1 MKKIK
6 LTQGRYA
13 LVDNEDY
20 LYLNRF
26 KWTLNEKKTEQ
37 SGNTYEYEY
46 ACKTIQRNKK
56 QIQVYM
62 FEFLIEAIN
71 YECVVFKNKNTL
83 DYRKSNLGLVSYGV
97 RGTMAKKR
105 IGTYSKYKGL
115 TYRPKKKVFEVRIC
129 KDKKTYCL
137 GKFEN
142 EIEGALAYNRK
153 AKELY
158 GEFAYQNNINN

>member
-13 LVDNEDY
+13 LIDDEDY
-20 LYLNRF
+20 PYLSRF
-26 KWTLNEKKTEQ
+26 NWMLNKKKREIMG
-37 SGNTYEYEY
+37 SVYEYEY
-46 ACKTIQRNKK
+46 ACKMIQRNKI
-56 QIQVYM
+56 QIMVYM
-62 FEFLIEAIN
+62 YEFLIEAIN

-105 IGTYSKYKGL
+105 KGTYSKYKGL
-115 TYRPKKKVFEVRIC
+115 TYRPKKKIFEVRIC
-129 KDKKTYCL
+129 KDKKTYYL
-137 GKFEN
+137 GKFKSEKKAA
-142 EIEGALAYNRK
+142 IAYNKK

-158 GEFAYQNNINN
+158 GEFAYQNIIK

>member
-6 LTQGRYA
+6 LTQGKYA

-20 LYLNRF
+20 SYLNRF
-26 KWTLNEKKTEQ
+26 KWSLNRKNKEIN
-37 SGNTYEYEY
+37 GNVYENEY
-46 ACKTIQRNKK
+46 ACKTLQRNKI

-62 FEFLIEAIN
+62 YEFLIEAIN

-83 DYRKSNLGLVSYGV
+83 DYRKSNLGLVSYGT

-105 IGTYSKYKGL
+105 KGTYSKYKGL
-115 TYRPKKKVFEVRIC
+115 TYRPRKKVFEVRIC
-129 KDKKTYCL
+129 KDKKTYYL

-142 EIEGALAYNRK
+142 EKKAAMAYNIK

-158 GEFAYQNNINN
+158 GEFAYQNNFS